1 MFPTASIKRID
12 AYTIENEPIP
22 SLLLMERAASVL
34 TKAIRRHFS
43 GSSFAIFAG
52 AGNNGGD
59 ALAVARM
66 LAVAGCKVDVWLVAH
81 GARLSPDCVA
91 NRESLQ
97 AMTCGLMPVTLNIV
111 EEAFTAPFLAADT
124 IIIDGLFDSGLN
136 RPVTGL
142 AAEVIHYINSLPNK
156 VVAID
161 IPSGL
166 MGEDNGCNIPE
177 NIIRASLTL
186 TLQFPKLAMLFAENA
201 PYVGRFEVLDI
212 NLSREA
218 MQLEPSSYSITTAC
232 DVASL
237 VEKRAKHA
245 HKGNFGKMLLVAGSE
260 GMAGASVLAARAALR
275 SGVGLLTIALPAGN
289 NDILQRTVPEA
300 MTLPDVCTTHISI
313 AVDTA
318 RYTAVAVG
326 PGLAQHPETEA
337 ALLQLIERCTAPMV
351 VDADA
356 LNILSRNKEYLS
368 RLPQGSVITPH
379 IGEFERLVGKCG
391 SSFERLQRAV
401 ELARENNICVVLKGA
416 YTAVVTPQGSCSFN
430 SSGNAGMATGGSGDV
445 LTGVVAALLARGFA
459 AADAARLGVYV
470 HGAAGDLAADKM
482 GETALIASDIVDALP
497 RSWQNLEALSRP
509 KDGKMYYLCSEN
521 IK

>member
-1 MFPTASIKRID
+1 MKIFPTACIKRID
-12 AYTIENEPIP
+12 AYTIEHEPIP

-34 TKAIRRHFS
+34 TKAIRRHFPQ
-43 GSSFAIFAG
+43 GSFAIFAG

-66 LAVAGCKVDVWLVAH
+66 LAVAGRKVDVWLVAP
-81 GARLSPDCVA
+81 GGRLSPDCEA

-97 AMTCGLMPVTLNIV
+97 AMALGGLMPVTLNIV
-111 EEAFTAPFLAADT
+111 EEGFAAPSLAPDV
-124 IIIDGLFDSGLN
+124 IVVEGLFGSGLN

-142 AAEVIHYINSLPNK
+142 AAEVIRHINSLPNE

-212 NLSREA
+212 GLSREA
-218 MQLEPSSYSITTAC
+218 VQLEPSPYSTTDTC

-237 VEKRAKHA
+237 VEKRPRHA
-245 HKGNFGKMLLVAGSE
+245 HKGTFGRLLLVAGSE

-300 MTLPDVCTTHISI
+300 MTLPDACTTHISHP
-313 AVDTA
+313 VDTA

-326 PGLAQHPETEA
+326 PGLAQHPDTEK
-337 ALLQLIERCTAPMV
+337 ALLQLIERCTVPMI

-368 RLPQGSVITPH
+368 RLPRGSVITPH
-379 IGEFERLVGKCG
+379 IGELERLVGKCG
-391 SSFERLQRAV
+391 NSFERLQRAV

-416 YTAVVTPQGSCSFN
+416 YTAVVTPQGCSSFN
-430 SSGNAGMATGGSGDV
+430 CSGNAGMATGGSGDV

-459 AADAARLGVYV
+459 VADAARLGVYV
-470 HGAAGDLAADKM
+470 HGAAGDLAAEKM

-497 RSWQNLEALSRP
+497 RSWQNLETLSAERR
-509 KDGKMYYLCSEN
+509 
-521 IK
+521 